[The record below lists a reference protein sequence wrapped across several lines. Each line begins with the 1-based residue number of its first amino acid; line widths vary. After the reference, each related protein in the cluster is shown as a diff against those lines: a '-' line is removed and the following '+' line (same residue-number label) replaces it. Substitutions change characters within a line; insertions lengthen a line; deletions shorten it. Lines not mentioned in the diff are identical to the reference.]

1 MSRFLSLVFSSVI
14 VLAFVGPTHALT
26 PDQARALTQGD
37 VDSRITALQ
46 QALAAPMKKLPLFYK
61 PWQMTL

>member
-1 MSRFLSLVFSSVI
+1 MSRFLSLVLCSLVC
-14 VLAFVGPTHALT
+14 LAYVAPTHALT
-26 PDQARALTQGD
+26 PEQARALTQGD

-46 QALAAPMKKLPLFYK
+46 QALTAPMKKLPLCCK